1 MDAPPMENPPARALI
16 IDTAWLGDVVFTTA
30 LIGGVHRLWPSC
42 ELHVLVAPRGEP
54 ILHGHAFVSRLWVF
68 DKYGKDRGFFGLRR
82 MAHELRSQN
91 YDLILNAHPS
101 LRSRLLTKWIA
112 TPVRVG
118 YRGFLANSCF
128 THTVANDLAVEPDH
142 AQRRLALLR
151 ALGHDV
157 PSEPLSVSVAEDD
170 RIWVND
176 FLASNQLISRPLLGL
191 IPGSAWETKR
201 WPPRFYAELAQ
212 RWIAAH
218 HGSVIVFGGHQERT
232 LVENLCHSYPEYILP
247 FVNEPL
253 PRVAAMLS
261 QCTQV
266 VGNDT
271 GVTLLAAAVGGPR
284 VIALYGCTQVNY
296 HFPPP
301 HIALHAGV
309 PCCLPR
315 TGHGAHRCRWAEQAW
330 CMEQI
335 TVDRVWAVLAEAGL

>member
-30 LIGGVHRLWPSC
+30 LIGAAHRLWPSC
-42 ELHVLVAPRGEP
+42 DLHALVAPRGEP
-54 ILHGHAFVSRLWVF
+54 ILRGHPFVSRLWVF
-68 DKYGKDRGFFGLRR
+68 DKSGQDRGFFGLRR
-82 MAHELRSQN
+82 IARELRLQKF
-91 YDLILNAHPS
+91 DLVLNAHPS

-112 TPVRVG
+112 APVRVG

-128 THTVANDLAVEPDH
+128 THAVANDLAVEPDH

-151 ALGHDV
+151 SLGHDV
-157 PSEPLSVSVAEDD
+157 PSEPLIVSVAEDE
-170 RIWVND
+170 RRTATEFI
-176 FLASNQLISRPLLGL
+176 ASRQLTSRPLLGL

-201 WPPRFYAELAQ
+201 WPFKNYADLAAL
-212 RWIAAH
+212 WIADRN
-218 HGSVIVFGGHQERT
+218 GSVIVFGGEQERALIEHLCRT
-232 LVENLCHSYPEYILP
+232 NSAHLVP
-247 FVNEPL
+247 FINEPL
-253 PRVAAMLS
+253 PRVAALLS
-261 QCTQV
+261 LCSHV

-271 GVTLLAAAVGGPR
+271 GVTLLAAAVCEPR

-301 HIALHAGV
+301 HVPLSAGV

-330 CMEQI
+330 CMEQLS
-335 TVDRVWAVLAEAGL
+335 VNSVWKAIFSQ

>member
-30 LIGGVHRLWPSC
+30 LIGAAHRLWPSC
-42 ELHVLVAPRGEP
+42 GLHALVAPRGEP
-54 ILHGHAFVSRLWVF
+54 ILRGHPFVSRLWVF
-68 DKYGKDRGFFGLRR
+68 DKSGQDRGFFGLRR
-82 MAHELRSQN
+82 IARELRLQKF
-91 YDLILNAHPS
+91 DLVLNAHPS

-112 TPVRVG
+112 APVRIG
-118 YRGFLANSCF
+118 YQGFLANSCF
-128 THTVANDLAVEPDH
+128 TRTVPNDLAVEPDH

-151 ALGHDV
+151 GLGHDV
-157 PSEPLSVSVAEDD
+157 PSEPLFVSVAEDE
-170 RIWVND
+170 RRAAAESIT
-176 FLASNQLISRPLLGL
+176 SRPLLGL

-201 WPPRFYAELAQ
+201 WPLNHFAELAE
-212 RWIAAH
+212 RWIADRNGA
-218 HGSVIVFGGHQERT
+218 VIVFGGKHERT
-232 LVENLCHSYPEYILP
+232 LIEHLCHSNSEHILP

-253 PRVAAMLS
+253 SNVAAMLS
-261 QCTQV
+261 QCSHV

-271 GVTLLAAAVGGPR
+271 GVTLLASAVGGPR

-301 HIALHAGV
+301 HVALRAGV

-330 CMEQI
+330 CMEQL
-335 TVDRVWAVLAEAGL
+335 TVDRVWAVLAEAGS